1 MRLFSLLLSTLFLF
15 SCSDRPT
22 FEGLVKNYQV
32 NSQVFSELTALICKL
47 DNSDTVKRYT
57 PRKIGQESIIELDV
71 LLDKVSG
78 KYIEYRSGKDSQCI
92 LEVLVYAEGFAGMG
106 KKYSY
111 TYQIDSPKTFD
122 KEIHTYDKIISSK
135 ENISFDMPLTAS
147 KKFDGWY
154 FRFEYNHE
162 S

>member
-1 MRLFSLLLSTLFLF
+1 MRLFSLLLFSIFMF

-32 NSQVFSELTALICKL
+32 NSEVFSELTEMACKL
-47 DNSDTVKRYT
+47 DKSDTFKRYT
-57 PRKIGQESIIELDV
+57 PRKTGQESIVELDV
-71 LLDKVSG
+71 LLNKVSG
-78 KYIEYRSGKDSQCI
+78 KYVDYRSGKDSQCI

-122 KEIHTYDKIISSK
+122 KKVHAYNNIISSA
-135 ENISFDMPLTAS
+135 ENTSFDMPLIAS

-154 FRFEYNHE
+154 FSFVYNHE